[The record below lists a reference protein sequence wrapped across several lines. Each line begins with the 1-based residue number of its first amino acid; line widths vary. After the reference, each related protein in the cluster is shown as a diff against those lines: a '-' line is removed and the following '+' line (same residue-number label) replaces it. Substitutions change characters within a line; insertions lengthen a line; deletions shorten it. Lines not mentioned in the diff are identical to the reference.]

1 MDSVQVSETLS
12 ATETEEG
19 SVPVGFVLVRKEKQ
33 IGKVR

>member
-1 MDSVQVSETLS
+1 MDSVQVSATLS

-33 IGKVR
+33 VGEVR